1 MATYPNKPVKTVTIN
16 YTDPAPGQPLRLQ
29 ILNEPA
35 GNTGELQVKGKGPN
49 FAATNNLAW
58 DGNSQTLNIR
68 GNIRMTGNIVGN
80 LVGNPSYLKLIGGNV
95 GDVLATDGSGNLSW
109 QTMQEVGGYGNTEV
123 AAYLPTFNG
132 NLKSSNANL
141 GNVVVANYFVGN
153 GSLLTGLSTV
163 ASTGNYTDL
172 TNKPNLVT
180 NLNSLTD
187 VTITSPANG
196 QSITYNGNEWVNS
209 NVNIGVTSYNSLTD
223 KPTIPT
229 KTSEITNDST
239 FVTLA
244 EMQNYV
250 NNLINI
256 DGANASA
263 SFTTTIDGGNA

>member
-1 MATYPNKPVKTVTIN
+1 MATSPRKPTQTVTIN
-16 YTDPAPGQPLRLQ
+16 YTTPAPGDTQRLQ
-29 ILNEPA
+29 ILNDPG
-35 GNTGELQVKGKGPN
+35 GNRGELQINGRGGV
-49 FAATNNLAW
+49 FTATNNLAW
-58 DGNSQTLNIR
+58 NGNSQTLNIR
-68 GNIRMTGNIVGN
+68 GSIRLTGNILGN
-80 LVGNPSYLKLIGGNV
+80 IQGNPSYLKIIGGNV
-95 GDVLATDGSGNLSW
+95 GDVLATDGAGNLSW

-132 NLKSSNANL
+132 NLKASNANL
-141 GNVVVANYFVGN
+141 GNAVVANYFVGN
-153 GSLLTGLSTV
+153 GTLLTGLPTV
-163 ASTGNYTDL
+163 ASTGNYDDL

-196 QSITYNGNEWVNS
+196 QSITYNGNAWVNS
-209 NVNIGVTSYNSLTD
+209 NINLGVTSYNSLTD

-229 KTSEITNDST
+229 KTSDITNDST